1 MFAAA
6 CSPNFFLLDLQLPSK
21 IIFQSSWYLIVACL
35 AFALIVSSLL
45 YYKNKRNNEL
55 SNRFVF
61 ILFLLRFSSTFLIS
75 TLLLNILFQNH
86 KNETE
91 KPVILIALDNS
102 LSLVSNPDSNEVK
115 SLISENIS
123 SLEKE
128 IQKKYQTKTI
138 HFGKEAK
145 AKQEELNFSE
155 KESDFEN
162 LFNSI
167 DNNYANQNIGALVFL
182 SDGIYNKG
190 TNPLNNI
197 NKFKFPIYS
206 IAVGDTNQYQDI
218 FIRDINHNEVAYLGN
233 NFAVEINV
241 GAKKIVKHQ
250 ATINLFFNN
259 KVIQSKPININ
270 KDNFLA
276 SVIFTLSANEKGLQ
290 AYKAQVSYID
300 GEKNVSN
307 NQKDFTIDVIDNKEK
322 ILLLSNSPH
331 PDIAALK
338 QSIESKSNYSLAC
351 ENGRLFNSSYLK
363 PYALIII
370 HGFNNN
376 QVKLIN
382 ECKNQKIPFW
392 IINPETTDNLPGVKL
407 NVSLNKFNENE
418 SYIDE
423 NFSLFTISPELKK
436 FVKEAPALKTNFGNY
451 TGINSASSLIK
462 QKIGQIETE
471 NPILIFSEYNN
482 CKCATFIGEGLWK
495 WRMRNFVEKGNQD
508 LFNELVSK
516 TVQYLSVKKDKS
528 FFRIKIPNKL
538 FENEALEIQAELYN
552 QSYEL
557 INEAELSFN
566 LQDSSKH
573 EFDYVF
579 SKKSNAYALN
589 IGLLKPGTYTY
600 RSTVKFNG
608 EVFTK
613 QGKIIVSEVALE
625 KNNLVANHQLLI
637 QLANKT
643 EGQFFHLK
651 DLSQLKQ
658 ALLNNENIKS
668 ITYSEIQESYL
679 IDLKWWFVI
688 ILLLLSLEWL
698 LRKNYLII

>member
-1 MFAAA
+1 MFAVV

-21 IIFQSSWYLIVACL
+21 IIFQSSWYLILACM
-35 AFALIVSSLL
+35 AFALILSCFL
-45 YYKNKRNNEL
+45 YFKNKRHQEL
-55 SNRFVF
+55 SNRFVLL
-61 ILFLLRFSSTFLIS
+61 LFLLRFSSTFLIS
-75 TLLLNILFQNH
+75 LLLLNILLQNH

-91 KPVILIALDNS
+91 KPIILIALDNS
-102 LSLVSNPDSNEVK
+102 LSLVSNSDSNEIK
-115 SLISENIS
+115 TLISENING
-123 SLEKE
+123 LEKE

-138 HFGKEAK
+138 HFGKEAR

-155 KESDFEN
+155 KETDFEN

-167 DNNYANQNIGALVFL
+167 DNNYSNQNIGALIFL

-197 NKFKFPIYS
+197 HKIKFPIYS

-218 FIRDINHNEVAYLGN
+218 FIHDINHNEVAYLGN
-233 NFAVEINV
+233 HFAIEVNV
-241 GAKKIVKHQ
+241 GAKKIPQHQ
-250 ATINLFFNN
+250 ATVNLFLNN
-259 KVIQSKPININ
+259 KVIQSKPVNIN

-276 SVIFTLSANEKGLQ
+276 SLIFTLSANEKGLQ
-290 AYKAQVSYID
+290 AYKAQVSYFD
-300 GEKNVSN
+300 KEKNVSN

-322 ILLLSNSPH
+322 ILLLSNGPN

-338 QSIESKSNYSLAC
+338 KSIESKSNYSLECGNA
-351 ENGRLFNSSYLK
+351 RLFNPSNLK

-376 QVKLIN
+376 QIKLIS

-392 IINPETTDNLPGVKL
+392 IVNPESTDNLPGVKL

-423 NFSLFTISPELKK
+423 NFSLFTITSELKK
-436 FVKEAPALKTNFGNY
+436 FIKEAPALKTNFGNY
-451 TGINSASSLIK
+451 TSINAASSLIK

-471 NPILIFSEYNN
+471 NPILIFSEYNTT
-482 CKCATFIGEGLWK
+482 KCATFIGEGLWK
-495 WRMRNFVEKGNQD
+495 WRMRNFVEKGNHD
-508 LFNELVSK
+508 MFDELVSK
-516 TVQYLSVKKDKS
+516 TIQYLSVKKDKS
-528 FFRIKIPNKL
+528 LFRIKIPNQL

-557 INEAELSFN
+557 INEPELTFN

-573 EFDYVF
+573 EFTYVF
-579 SKKSNAYALN
+579 SKKSNAYTLN
-589 IGLLKPGTYTY
+589 LGLLKPGTYTY

-608 EVFTK
+608 EMFTK

-625 KNNLVANHQLLI
+625 KNNLVANHQLLF

-643 EGQFFHLK
+643 DGQFFHLK
-651 DLSQLKQ
+651 DLSQLKV
-658 ALLNNENIKS
+658 ALLNNENIKP
-668 ITYSEIQESYL
+668 ITYSEIQESFL
-679 IDLKWWFVI
+679 IDLKWWFFT
-688 ILLLLSLEWL
+688 ILLLLSAEWF